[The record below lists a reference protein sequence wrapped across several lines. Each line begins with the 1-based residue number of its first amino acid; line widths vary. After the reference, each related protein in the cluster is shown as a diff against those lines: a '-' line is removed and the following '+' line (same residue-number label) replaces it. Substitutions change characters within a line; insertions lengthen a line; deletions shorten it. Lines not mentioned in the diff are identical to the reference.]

1 MNIEFSMSLFW
12 IVLTVI
18 LVVAEVLTAQM
29 ITTWFAIGAF
39 VALIVSVFSTPFW
52 LQAVI
57 FVFVSLVSLIL
68 TRPLVKKHIDAKK
81 VPTNADRVIG
91 MVGIV
96 TEAIDN
102 NNAVGQVKT
111 DGAVWSARSVD
122 GSIINVGNKVRIIR
136 IEGVKLIVSEK

>member
-57 FVFVSLVSLIL
+57 FVLY
-68 TRPLVKKHIDAKK
+68 
-81 VPTNADRVIG
+81 
-91 MVGIV
+91 
-96 TEAIDN
+96 
-102 NNAVGQVKT
+102 
-111 DGAVWSARSVD
+111 RSF
-122 GSIINVGNKVRIIR
+122 
-136 IEGVKLIVSEK
+136 L

>member
-111 DGAVWSARSVD
+111 DGAVWSARYVD